1 MRAAALLLAAA
12 GGGARAFSP
21 IPELSLRG
29 PFTAFDGD
37 GMRRVDGWALGGTAA
52 VHENFVRLTNDRQSK
67 RASAWATARLDR
79 EEWSATVRFRVSGQ
93 GKKLFGDGLALWFTG
108 HSTHK
113 DGTLHGFT
121 DTFKGFG
128 VVLDTCGPGERGA
141 VARAR
146 RAVRIMARR
155 GGLLTHPPPPPPLSF
170 VNTEPGHVH
179 KDIQVVVSDGSAP
192 TALAASPVGCAAD
205 FRYWEGRD
213 DFSVTRSSALRVRF
227 SRGVVSAW
235 IDAHADGNW
244 KECFTGVTVPGMDAW
259 FGEGAWLGLTA
270 TTGDLADNHDILSVL
285 VGPED
290 EVAPNP
296 RDEAVRPELVSS
308 GNEDVD
314 RAIRSAIALETFD
327 LHERVAFLEHHF
339 EYE

>member
-37 GMRRVDGWALGGTAA
+37 GMRRVDGWTLGGTAA

-128 VVLDTCGPGERGA
+128 VVLDTCGPARGSA
-141 VARAR
+141 ARGR
-146 RAVRIMARR
+146 GGRGPGGRARR
-155 GGLLTHPPPPPPLSF
+155 GGLLTHPPPPFPP
-170 VNTEPGHVH
+170 P
-179 KDIQVVVSDGSAP
+179 
-192 TALAASPVGCAAD
+192 AS
-205 FRYWEGRD
+205 
-213 DFSVTRSSALRVRF
+213 STRSRGTCTRT
-227 SRGVVSAW
+227 SRW
-235 IDAHADGNW
+235 W
-244 KECFTGVTVPGMDAW
+244 
-259 FGEGAWLGLTA
+259 
-270 TTGDLADNHDILSVL
+270 
-285 VGPED
+285 
-290 EVAPNP
+290 
-296 RDEAVRPELVSS
+296 
-308 GNEDVD
+308 
-314 RAIRSAIALETFD
+314 
-327 LHERVAFLEHHF
+327 
-339 EYE
+339 